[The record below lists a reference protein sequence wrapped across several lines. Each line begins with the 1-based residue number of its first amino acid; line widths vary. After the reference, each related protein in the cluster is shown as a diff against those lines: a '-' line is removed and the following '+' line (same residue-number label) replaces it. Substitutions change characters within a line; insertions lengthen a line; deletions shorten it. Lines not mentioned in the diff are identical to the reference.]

1 MNYIEMINNFWRVDA
16 EYSFTGNETK
26 LYMFLL
32 HTSNRLGWKNPFRLS
47 YRQIELGSTL
57 TVNTVVSARN
67 KLSEAGLISFEVG
80 KKGCPRSIINKT
92 VYEIRVSKIDN
103 HPDNL
108 SDNHPGNPLGN
119 HPEDVNKQET
129 GNLNLNN
136 LSPSVPP
143 GEVKGERGEEVFP
156 DPIVKKGKEKN
167 CAKKES
173 PPLVFPFASERFM
186 TVWGAL
192 ADSPK
197 WRDRPAHALQTA
209 LNQLG
214 RFEEDFAVWLV
225 ESATVNNWQ
234 GVVFSDTAGNYRKWK
249 SGGTRSGQLNVAN
262 HDNSK
267 VYENF

>member
-67 KLSEAGLISFEVG
+67 KLSQAGLISFEIG
-80 KKGCPRSIINKT
+80 KKGCPKSIANKT

-103 HPDNL
+103 LPANL
-108 SDNHPGNPLGN
+108 PANY
-119 HPEDVNKQET
+119 PEDVNKQET
-129 GNLNLNN
+129 ENLNLNN
-136 LSPSVPP
+136 FLPSVPS
-143 GEVKGERGEEVFP
+143 GKEAGVAGVKILP
-156 DPIVKKGKEKN
+156 DVEKGKEKN
-167 CAKKES
+167 CAKKENS
-173 PPLVFPFASERFM
+173 PLVFPFASKRFM
-186 TVWGAL
+186 TVWGGL

-197 WRDRPAHALQTA
+197 WRDRPVHALQTA
-209 LNQLG
+209 LNQLS

-249 SGGTRSGQLNVAN
+249 AGKARTGVLNVAN